1 MIGVIIQARSGSS
14 RFPKK
19 IYADIAGK
27 TLVERVCHRV
37 AEATVPH
44 KVILAMPEY
53 DRATMARRF
62 SYNFYTERDERFVKD
77 MLHVD
82 HIFFGDENDVLSRY
96 YLAAKKY
103 GLDTIVR
110 ITGDCLFVMPELIDE
125 MLLDYNLTQWNGYM
139 YNGTRMCQDPYPKGF
154 DIEIFPYWALCK
166 AHMNAEDDNDRE
178 HVTWW
183 MWHKKNVITWRYEN
197 IEPHTVLPFVDK
209 NLSLDEP
216 EDLPMFQR
224 MYQKILNGDSMKN
237 VLEWVN
243 ENS

>member
-1 MIGVIIQARSGSS
+1 MIGVIIQARSGSK

-27 TLVERVCHRV
+27 TLIERVCNRV
-37 AEATVPH
+37 SEAKVPH
-44 KVILAMPEY
+44 KVILAMPRE
-53 DRATMARRF
+53 DEEGLQREVLGGDLFTDPPLRQMGEVV
-62 SYNFYTERDERFVKD
+62 ERLK
-77 MLHVD
+77 VD
-82 HIFFGDENDVLSRY
+82 AVYFGDEKNVLSRY
-96 YLAAKKY
+96 YEVARYY

-197 IEPHTVLPFVDK
+197 IEPHITLPFVDK
-209 NLSLDEP
+209 NFSLDEP
-216 EDLPMFQR
+216 EDLPKFQR
-224 MYQKILNGDSMKN
+224 MYQELLDGKDIRDILIK
-237 VLEWVN
+237 E
-243 ENS
+243 